1 MKRLCVFLCLLF
13 VNHLAQAGTTLS
25 AEQEATYKKSLD
37 QPAVNIIREY
47 IDDCLANE
55 PKIGYP
61 CKLTDDSE
69 EGRSIQEQGIDKIRG
84 RFMVL
89 RVAPFDAE
97 GDLTVR
103 GDLVMVIFDTPPH
116 WMFTVSIVYQG
127 EDRNPVIWG
136 FYSVEMTAE
145 KRQQLA
151 DSLIVYLKDES
162 FTR

>member
-1 MKRLCVFLCLLF
+1 MKHLCIFICLLF
-13 VNHLAQAGTTLS
+13 VNHVAQAGTTLS
-25 AEQEATYKKSLD
+25 PEQEATYKKSLD

-55 PKIGYP
+55 PGIGYP
-61 CKLTDDSE
+61 CKLTEDSE

-89 RVAPFDAE
+89 RSAPFDSE

-103 GDLVMVIFDTPPH
+103 GDLVMVIFDSPPH
-116 WMFTVSIVYQG
+116 WMFTVTVVYQG
-127 EDRNPVIWG
+127 EDRNSVVWG
-136 FYSVEMTAE
+136 FSSVEMTAE

-151 DSLIVYLKDES
+151 DNLSVYLKDNS